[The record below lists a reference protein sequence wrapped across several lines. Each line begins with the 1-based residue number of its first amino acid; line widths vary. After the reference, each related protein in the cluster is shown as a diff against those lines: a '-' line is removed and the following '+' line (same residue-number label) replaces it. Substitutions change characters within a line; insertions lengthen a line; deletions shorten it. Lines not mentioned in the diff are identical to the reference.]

1 MATVAILIVLALLF
15 GGVGL
20 LIEGLRWALIIGVAL
35 LLVGAFAGLRARA
48 GARIGR
54 GRLRSTA

>member
-1 MATVAILIVLALLF
+1 MVTVAILIVLALLF

-35 LLVGAFAGLRARA
+35 LLFGAFAGLRARA
-48 GARIGR
+48 GARTGH
-54 GRLRSTA
+54 GRLRSPA

>member
-35 LLVGAFAGLRARA
+35 LLLGAFTGLRARSGA
-48 GARIGR
+48 GIGR
-54 GRLRSTA
+54 RRLRSPA

>member
-35 LLVGAFAGLRARA
+35 LLLGAFTGLRGRS
-48 GARIGR
+48 GVRIGR
-54 GRLRSTA
+54 GRTRSPA

>member
-35 LLVGAFAGLRARA
+35 LLLGAFAGLRARS

-54 GRLRSTA
+54 GRLRSSA

>member
-35 LLVGAFAGLRARA
+35 LLLGAFAGLRARS
-48 GARIGR
+48 GAPIRR
-54 GRLRSTA
+54 GGLRPSA

>member
-35 LLVGAFAGLRARA
+35 LLLGAFAGLRARS
-48 GARIGR
+48 GAPIGR
-54 GRLRSTA
+54 GRPRSPA